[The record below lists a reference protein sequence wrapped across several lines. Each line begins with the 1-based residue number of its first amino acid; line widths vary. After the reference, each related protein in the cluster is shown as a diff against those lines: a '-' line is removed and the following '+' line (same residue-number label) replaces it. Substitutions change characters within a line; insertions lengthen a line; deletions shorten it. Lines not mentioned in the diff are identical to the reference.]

1 MGRNCVVGIATD
13 WTVQG
18 SNPCRSR
25 WLRPLSCRSMV
36 VRLLGLRV
44 RISPGE
50 WMFVLCVLYIRGK
63 RQRAGQSGRRTADK
77 VKRENK
83 KIPVGAIFSAPV
95 HTGPGAHPSSYKM
108 GTGYLSSGVNRPGRG
123 VNPRPPPSGAIPL
136 LPLWDFMACFRW
148 RFIFYSSIRC
158 ICLKQE

>member
-1 MGRNCVVGIATD
+1 
-13 WTVQG
+13 
-18 SNPCRSR
+18 
-25 WLRPLSCRSMV
+25 
-36 VRLLGLRV
+36 
-44 RISPGE
+44 
-50 WMFVLCVLYIRGK
+50 MFVLCVLYIRGK

-123 VNPRPPPSGAIPL
+123 VNHRPPHSAEVKERAELYLYSPSGTSWPVLGGDLFSTRLYGA
-136 LPLWDFMACFRW
+136 FA
-148 RFIFYSSIRC
+148 
-158 ICLKQE
+158 